1 MAEEKKPAETA
12 KEVKEKK
19 GKKNVAFKKIGS
31 FFKELKSEVSK
42 IVWPSAKTVVNN
54 TVTVLVV
61 AAICSVFIGIID
73 WIFKTGVALL
83 MELGQ

>member
-12 KEVKEKK
+12 KAVKEKK
-19 GKKNVAFKKIGS
+19 QEERRLKKIGS